1 MVVNNNSIPV
11 CGLVTPVPVKNSVC
25 SFLAYVFCCYQAF
38 SPIGASRRS
47 STSIDVVT
55 RDDFLQ
61 AVGVIAASI
70 VFAPVAWAD
79 ETLPSG
85 VTYTIIKKGDGPQ
98 PMVGELAAIRFNA
111 FNGETKIDD
120 IFDTPEPLYTRV
132 GSGGMLKGVE
142 EVLPLMRLGDRWKL
156 TIPGNMAFGS
166 KGRPSSAGK
175 PRIQPDATIVFEV
188 EMVGLPGREP
198 ELIELIG
205 D

>member
-1 MVVNNNSIPV
+1 MKKHMNGGLIYAQHSVMRLLLLTLVATASI
-11 CGLVTPVPVKNSVC
+11 
-25 SFLAYVFCCYQAF
+25 QAF

-132 GSGGMLKGVE
+132 GSGGMLKVS
-142 EVLPLMRLGDRWKL
+142 
-156 TIPGNMAFGS
+156 IY
-166 KGRPSSAGK
+166 
-175 PRIQPDATIVFEV
+175 
-188 EMVGLPGREP
+188 
-198 ELIELIG
+198 
-205 D
+205 